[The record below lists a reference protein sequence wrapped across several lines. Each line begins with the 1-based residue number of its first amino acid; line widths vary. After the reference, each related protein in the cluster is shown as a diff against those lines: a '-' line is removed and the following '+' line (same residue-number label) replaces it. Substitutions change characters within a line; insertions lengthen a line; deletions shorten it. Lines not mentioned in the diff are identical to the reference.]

1 MKKNEKLIIILFIVV
16 GVLLFGFLGFR
27 IYQDFI
33 NVTSVNKE
41 IDSIEFYGYSLSD
54 SDTDLY
60 KDTFK
65 ELSKVLNT
73 KPLDYSE
80 YAEMISKMFIIDL
93 FTLNN
98 KLTSTDIGGL
108 DFIHNDLKDN
118 FKENMGL
125 SMYNFI
131 ESNLNGT
138 RTQELPEVS
147 EVIVEDVFET
157 KYTYNEVEYEAY
169 LVTASW
175 SYVKDLGYQDSIKLT
190 LIKDNDMLYIVKG
203 D

>member
-1 MKKNEKLIIILFIVV
+1 MKKNEKLIVILFIVV

-33 NVTSVNKE
+33 NVTPVNKE
-41 IDSIEFYGYSLSD
+41 VDSIEFYGYSLSD
-54 SDTDLY
+54 SDTSLY

-65 ELSKVLNT
+65 ELGKVLNT
-73 KPLDYSE
+73 KPLDYSK

-131 ESNLNGT
+131 ESNLTGT

-147 EVIVEDVFET
+147 EVIVEDVFQT
-157 KYTYNEVEYEAY
+157 KYTYNEVEYESY

>member
-16 GVLLFGFLGFR
+16 GVLLFVFLGFR

>member
-190 LIKDNDMLYIVKG
+190 LIKDNNMLYIVKG

>member
-16 GVLLFGFLGFR
+16 GVLLFVFLGFR

-80 YAEMISKMFIIDL
+80 YAEMISKMFIID
-93 FTLNN
+93 F
-98 KLTSTDIGGL
+98 
-108 DFIHNDLKDN
+108 
-118 FKENMGL
+118 
-125 SMYNFI
+125 
-131 ESNLNGT
+131 
-138 RTQELPEVS
+138 
-147 EVIVEDVFET
+147 
-157 KYTYNEVEYEAY
+157 
-169 LVTASW
+169 ASFRR
-175 SYVKDLGYQDSIKLT
+175 SKVR
-190 LIKDNDMLYIVKG
+190 
-203 D
+203 